1 MTDMKLMKFVNM
13 MMELEMKLGSNIEVY
28 VREEGGLRD
37 PYIIIDSAPK
47 ELPIGTTI
55 IIE

>member
-1 MTDMKLMKFVNM
+1 MKLMKFVNM
-13 MMELEMKLGSNIEVY
+13 MMELELELGSKIEVY

-37 PYIIIDSAPK
+37 PYIIIDPAPK

>member
-1 MTDMKLMKFVNM
+1 MKLMKFVNM